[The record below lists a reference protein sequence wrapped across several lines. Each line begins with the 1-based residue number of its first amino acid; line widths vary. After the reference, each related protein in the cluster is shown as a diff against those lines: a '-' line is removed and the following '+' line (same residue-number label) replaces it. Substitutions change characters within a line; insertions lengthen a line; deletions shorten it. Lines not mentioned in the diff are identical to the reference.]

1 MTVTRDGAANH
12 GRRRNARTIDAMD
25 RTFLLLGAI
34 FGFLGVGL
42 GAFGAHGLRGRLS
55 PEMLAVFE
63 TGVRYQMYHALALI
77 LTAIAMARFSG
88 WLVPTAGW
96 CFVAG
101 ILLFSGSLY
110 ALALS
115 GVTVLGAITPLGGL
129 AFLAGWAFLAV
140 AASAL

>member
-1 MTVTRDGAANH
+1 
-12 GRRRNARTIDAMD
+12 MD

-34 FGFLGVGL
+34 FGFLAVGL
-42 GAFGAHGLRGRLS
+42 GAFGAHGLRGRIS

-63 TGVRYQMYHALALI
+63 SGVRYHMYHALALI
-77 LTAIAMARFSG
+77 LTSVLMARISG
-88 WLVPTAGW
+88 WLVTTAGW
-96 CFVAG
+96 CFVGG

-115 GVTVLGAITPLGGL
+115 GVTIFGAITPLGGL
-129 AFLAGWAFLAV
+129 AFLAGWACLAV